1 MNRKEAERR
10 IQELRDEIR
19 QHDYRY
25 YVLAQP
31 VISDRDYDRLM
42 DELKDIESE
51 YPDLLTPDSPTQ
63 RVAGRPL
70 SEFRTVRHS
79 ARMLSLDNTYS
90 EEELKAFDERVR
102 RGLKLTG
109 DDSDIEY
116 AVEPKVDGVA
126 VTVTYEGGRFA
137 GGATRGD
144 GVQGDDISANLR
156 TIRSIPLRLKGD
168 LVSLEARGEVYM
180 THAGFR
186 LLNEQAEREG
196 RQPFV
201 NPRNATAGTLKLLD
215 PRLVARRPLRV
226 AFYSLVRPEA
236 LGITT
241 QTDALGFVERQGLP
255 SHGGDT
261 ASGVEGLM
269 EKLRVWSERR
279 STLDFDVDGLVIKVN
294 RLELHDRLGATSRF
308 PRWAISYKFEAEQ
321 KPTKVRD
328 IVVQVGR
335 TGAATPTA
343 MLEPV
348 FVSGTTV
355 SRATL
360 HNADEVER
368 LGVRVGDTVI
378 IEKAGEIIPKVVRVV
393 EELRPPDAEK
403 YEFPK
408 TCPSCESELVRVEG
422 EVVTRCVN
430 LACPAQRDRSIM
442 HYASRGAMDIE
453 GLGEKVVLMLTRDGL
468 IKDVGDLYRLRPQD
482 LAPLERMAEKSAMKL
497 VAGVEES
504 KSRGLTRLLFGL
516 GIPNVGSHVARVLAR
531 HYGSLDKLRRASCE
545 EMEAIRE
552 VGPVIARSIVEFFA
566 RGQNVELIERL
577 RKAGVHMEEE
587 VEEVS
592 GARVL
597 EGQTVVVTGTLQHFT
612 RDEIKR
618 LIEELGGRTA
628 SSVSKKT
635 SLVVVGESPG
645 SKKDKAESLGI
656 TVLGEEAF
664 LKRIG
669 RAAE

>member
-1 MNRKEAERR
+1 MNRTEAVRR
-10 IQELRDEIR
+10 IRELRDEIG

-42 DELKDIESE
+42 DELKALESE
-51 YPDLLTPDSPTQ
+51 HPDLLTPDSPTQ
-63 RVAGRPL
+63 RVGGRPL

-109 DDSDIEY
+109 DDPDIEY

-126 VTVTYEGGRFA
+126 VTVIYEGGRFA

-168 LVSLEARGEVYM
+168 PVSLEVRGEVYM

-215 PRLVARRPLRV
+215 PRIVARRPLRI
-226 AFYSLVRPEA
+226 AFYSLARPESF
-236 LGITT
+236 GITT
-241 QTDALGFVERQGLP
+241 QTDALRFVERQGLP
-255 SHGGDT
+255 SHGGET
-261 ASGVEGLM
+261 ASGVEGLKG
-269 EKLRVWSERR
+269 KLKAWDERR
-279 STLDFDVDGLVIKVN
+279 STLDFDVDGVVIKVN
-294 RLELHDRLGATSRF
+294 RLDLHDKLGATSRF

-343 MLEPV
+343 ILEPV

-393 EELRPPDAEK
+393 EELRPQDAEK
-403 YEFPK
+403 YTFPEV
-408 TCPSCESELVRVEG
+408 CPSCGSELVRVEG

-430 LACPAQRDRSIM
+430 RACPAQRDRSIM

-453 GLGEKVVLMLTRDGL
+453 GLGEKVVLMLTREGL
-468 IKDVGDLYRLRPQD
+468 VKDVGDLYKLRPHD
-482 LAPLERMAEKSAMKL
+482 LIPLERMAEKSAMNL
-497 VAGVEES
+497 VAGIEES
-504 KSRGLTRLLFGL
+504 KGRGLTRLLFGL
-516 GIPNVGSHVARVLAR
+516 GIPNVGSHVARVLAK
-531 HYGSLDKLRRASCE
+531 HYGSLDRLRQASCE
-545 EMEAIRE
+545 ELEAICE

-566 RGQNVELIERL
+566 RGQNAELIERL
-577 RKAGVHMEEE
+577 RKAGVQVEEE
-587 VEEVS
+587 VEE
-592 GARVL
+592 GAGAKVL

-612 RDEIKR
+612 REEIKS

-635 SLVVVGESPG
+635 SLVVAGESPG
-645 SKKDKAESLGI
+645 RKKDKAESLGI
-656 TVLGEEAF
+656 TVLSEEAF
-664 LKRIG
+664 LKRID
-669 RAAE
+669 RSVE